1 MGRLIHNFS
10 QKSSSHVEVTV
21 LSREHLALGVQVEC
35 RIELEYESEAQARN
49 VASSISLDNGKYA
62 STEVL
67 GRKLIITSSAPSAPS
82 MLHTLED
89 LMACLK
95 VADQVVKGQ
104 VEGSGLDALSD
115 PDG

>member
-1 MGRLIHNFS
+1 MR
-10 QKSSSHVEVTV
+10 
-21 LSREHLALGVQVEC
+21 VEC
-35 RIELEYESEAQARN
+35 RIEIEYGSEAQARN

-62 STEVL
+62 QTEVVGKRL
-67 GRKLIITSSAPSAPS
+67 LITSSAPSAPS

-95 VADQVVKGQ
+95 VADQVVKGR
-104 VEGSGLDALSD
+104 VEGSELDPLSD

>member
-1 MGRLIHNFS
+1 V
-10 QKSSSHVEVTV
+10 KVD
-21 LSREHLALGVQVEC
+21 C

-62 STEVL
+62 DSEIQ
-67 GRKLIITSSAPSAPS
+67 GRKLIITSSAASAPS

-95 VADQVVKGQ
+95 VADQVVKG
-104 VEGSGLDALSD
+104 VSPSPPADDTEESES
-115 PDG
+115 

>member
-1 MGRLIHNFS
+1 V
-10 QKSSSHVEVTV
+10 KVD
-21 LSREHLALGVQVEC
+21 C

-62 STEVL
+62 DSEIQ
-67 GRKLIITSSAPSAPS
+67 GRKLIITSSAASAPS

-95 VADQVVKGQ
+95 VADQVVKG
-104 VEGSGLDALSD
+104 VSPSPPADDNENNEG
-115 PDG
+115 

>member
-1 MGRLIHNFS
+1 M
-10 QKSSSHVEVTV
+10 
-21 LSREHLALGVQVEC
+21 QVEC
-35 RIELEYESEAQARN
+35 RIEIEYGSEAQARN

-62 STEVL
+62 QTEVVGKRL
-67 GRKLIITSSAPSAPS
+67 LITSSAPSAPS

-95 VADQVVKGQ
+95 VADQVVKGR
-104 VEGSGLDALSD
+104 VEGSELDPLSD